1 MHHCNICN
9 YLTDRASF
17 LKTHLKSK
25 KHILKS
31 MNIEISEI
39 DKINEVIEVIEN
51 SEINETNEEIK
62 KEDEDILYCS
72 FCNKKYIHNS
82 SLSRHIKNCNKKP
95 IDIIISKEIKEKD
108 KEIKKIKKELTD
120 KLKIEKLKNKIKEL
134 EKNKNGNIINNIT
147 NIQNN
152 NIIHISRLDNL
163 NLNFGNVINMTTF
176 IENFKGKFGLN
187 EIETKK
193 LLDHY
198 ETMSIEIFTKSLFYY
213 LKQSAIK
220 QYKEIL
226 GKDINEDDIV
236 LPFLL
241 SDKSIRDHFEK
252 NNEGKWD
259 RIILY
264 ANIQKI
270 LDYIVE
276 IAYEHHE
283 FNLNLFKPQRKKIIE
298 LLLKRSGYSNLT
310 KISIPE
316 LYKTI
321 TD

>member
-9 YLTDRASF
+9 YLTENLYSF
-17 LKTHLKSK
+17 KKHLKSN
-25 KHILKS
+25 KHILK
-31 MNIEISEI
+31 MDNDNDIEITKTDEI
-39 DKINEVIEVIEN
+39 SKTDEVI
-51 SEINETNEEIK
+51 
-62 KEDEDILYCS
+62 KEEDILYCS
-72 FCNKKYIHNS
+72 FCNKKYVHNS
-82 SLSRHIKNCNKKP
+82 SLSRHIKNCKKKP

-108 KEIKKIKKELTD
+108 KEIKKIKKDLTD

-134 EKNKNGNIINNIT
+134 EKSKKSNIINNIT
-147 NIQNN
+147 NIHNNNIQNN
-152 NIIHISRLDNL
+152 NVIHISKLDNL

-176 IENFKGKFGLN
+176 IENFKGKFGLT
-187 EIETKK
+187 EKQTET
-193 LLDHY
+193 LLEHY
-198 ETMSIEIFTKSLFYY
+198 KTLTIISFSKALFYY
-213 LKQSAIK
+213 LKQSGVK

-226 GKDINEDDIV
+226 GKDIDENDIV

-241 SDKSIRDHFEK
+241 SDRCIRDHFEK

-270 LDYIVE
+270 LDYIEEIIYKHQGENLVE
-276 IAYEHHE
+276 
-283 FNLNLFKPQRKKIIE
+283 FKNKRKKIIE
-298 LLLKRSGYSNLT
+298 LLLKHSGYSNLT

-316 LYKTI
+316 LYKSI